1 MRRQPCE
8 PFIVRRTGSTAMP
21 SSKLAWVLERAGAT
35 EHREPGRGYLFS
47 ESLLIV
53 DTPQIYDQEGDLRA
67 TIKSS
72 SDDASFVRRV
82 FSRAPRVRKVVDVDD
97 QILLTFE
104 IGYRTFRSIAT
115 NGTEIAKI
123 VIPPGSKRKKTC
135 PIEAAGERI
144 GTLCHGDRHG
154 NFSVRDTE
162 HIEIARITHVT
173 PRFGALWYATGCNV
187 IEINDRMPNAL
198 RPLLLAASACVFDL
212 TSPNV

>member
-1 MRRQPCE
+1 MRR
-8 PFIVRRTGSTAMP
+8 TDSTAMP
-21 SSKLAWVLERAGAT
+21 SSKLAWVLECAGAT
-35 EHREPGRGYLFS
+35 EHRERGRGYLFS
-47 ESLLIV
+47 ESVLIV
-53 DTPQIYDQEGDLRA
+53 DRPRIYDQEGNLRA

-72 SDDASFVRRV
+72 SDNTSLVRRV
-82 FSRAPRVRKVVDVDD
+82 FSRAPLVRTVVDVND

-135 PIEAAGERI
+135 PIEAADGRV
-144 GTLCHGDRHG
+144 GSLCHGDRSWD
-154 NFSVRDTE
+154 FSVRDTDDV
-162 HIEIARITHVT
+162 EIAHITHVK

-187 IEINDRMPNAL
+187 IEINDHMPNAL